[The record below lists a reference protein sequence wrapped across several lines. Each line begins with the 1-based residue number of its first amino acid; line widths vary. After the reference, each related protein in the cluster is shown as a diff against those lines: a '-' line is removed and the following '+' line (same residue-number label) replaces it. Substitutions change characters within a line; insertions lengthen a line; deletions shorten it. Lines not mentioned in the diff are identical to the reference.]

1 MLEAV
6 KDEFNKRSEE
16 IDTLYSHI
24 IELDGETNERLRESS
39 VGLISILAS
48 SLCLMLYNQVESTAF
63 SCVES
68 IYDSVH
74 ERRISFNRLVPGFKK
89 KILNDCKQSYH
100 SVESLMLSFHNNDI
114 SEVIARTSLK
124 LEKVFSG
131 NVDARKLREV
141 LGYYHLAVSGPS
153 PLNQGAELL
162 NLKIARNSL
171 AHGSA
176 SFEKY
181 GRSLTVSDLDDLR
194 NNIREYMS
202 HVISLTEC
210 YLEAEAYLDP
220 SNAA

>member
-6 KDEFNKRSEE
+6 KDEFDKRSEE

-24 IELDGETNERLRESS
+24 VELDEEPEELVREAS

-63 SCVES
+63 SCVEA

-74 ERRISFNRLVPGFKK
+74 EKRVSFNRLVPGFKR
-89 KILNDCKQSYH
+89 KILSDCRQAYH
-100 SVESLMLSFHNNDI
+100 SAESLMSGFQNKDI

-124 LEKVFSG
+124 LDKVFSG

-141 LGYYHLAVSGPS
+141 LGYYHLTISAPS
-153 PLNQGAELL
+153 PLNEGAELL
-162 NLKIARNSL
+162 SLKVARNSL
-171 AHGSA
+171 AHGSS

-181 GRSLTVSDLDDLR
+181 GRSLTVADLNNLR
-194 NNIREYMS
+194 DNIREYMS
-202 HVISLTEC
+202 HVIALTES
-210 YLEAEAYLDP
+210 YLVSEAYLNP
-220 SNAA
+220 SSAA